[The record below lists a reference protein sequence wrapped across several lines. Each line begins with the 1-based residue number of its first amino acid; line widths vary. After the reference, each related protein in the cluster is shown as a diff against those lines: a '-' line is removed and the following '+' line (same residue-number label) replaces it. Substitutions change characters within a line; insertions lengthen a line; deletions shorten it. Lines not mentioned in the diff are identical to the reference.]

1 MEEVWAGCCIA
12 QAHEKHMLASDG
24 TDRIKLPHGAM
35 FLVGM
40 SHSASQ

>member
-24 TDRIKLPHGAM
+24 TDPIKLSPWAM
-35 FLVGM
+35 YYKDTQMEEV
-40 SHSASQ
+40 